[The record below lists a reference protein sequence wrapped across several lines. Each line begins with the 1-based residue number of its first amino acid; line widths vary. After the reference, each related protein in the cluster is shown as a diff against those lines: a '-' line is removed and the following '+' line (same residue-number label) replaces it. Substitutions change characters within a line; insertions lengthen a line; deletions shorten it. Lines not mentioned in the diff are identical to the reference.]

1 MIFKKIAK
9 AAAAHLVGPERSL
22 LDLVERASGT
32 QVKMFKNR
40 AVTKK
45 SCARPRELA
54 RPIENASVDILKL
67 LEVNSTFARP
77 DRATFRM
84 VLLSFYL

>member
-9 AAAAHLVGPERSL
+9 AAAAHLAQPERSP

-32 QVKMFKNR
+32 QVKIIKNTTF
-40 AVTKK
+40 TKK
-45 SCARPRELA
+45 GSA
-54 RPIENASVDILKL
+54 RPIENAPVDILKL

-77 DRATFRM
+77 EPTSLDWVERPTG
-84 VLLSFYL
+84 